1 MATKT
6 KKKGARASGRIGA
19 RKRAIRDRLP
29 DELLRMIGAELRER
43 RKAKN
48 LSQDEVGRAMGRS
61 GAHVWNI
68 ESGNKDPWKDLP
80 TIEWQAMKSVLGID
94 EEDLAKALGFENSEV
109 FYGHKQAQED
119 RPKVKVKYVSGES
132 GVLAIGAPEIEDY
145 PESKLFLHEAPGGIK
160 IIMTPVKN
168 PKRDLLPGDMVLVEE
183 EGGERNVCRFSGWT
197 NTRPSRM
204 VFIKGSDRFELP
216 GESVVGKAVLV
227 IGPPEMRI

>member
-6 KKKGARASGRIGA
+6 KKRGTKAPGKKGARS
-19 RKRAIRDRLP
+19 RAIRDRLP

-68 ESGNKDPWKDLP
+68 ESGNKDPWKELP
-80 TIEWQAMKSVLGID
+80 TIEWQAMKSILGID
-94 EEDLAKALGFENSEV
+94 EEDLAKALGFESGEV
-109 FYGHKQAQED
+109 FYGQKQEQEE
-119 RPKVKVKYVSGES
+119 RPQVKVKYVRGES
-132 GVLAIGAPEIEDY
+132 SVVAIGAPEVEDY
-145 PESKLFLHEAPGGIK
+145 PESKLFLHEVPGGIK
-160 IIMTPVKN
+160 LVMTPVKN
-168 PKRDLLPGDMVLVEE
+168 PKKDLLPGDMVLVEE
-183 EGGERNVCRFSGWT
+183 EGGERNVYRFSGWT

-204 VFIKGSDRFELP
+204 VFIKGSGRFELP